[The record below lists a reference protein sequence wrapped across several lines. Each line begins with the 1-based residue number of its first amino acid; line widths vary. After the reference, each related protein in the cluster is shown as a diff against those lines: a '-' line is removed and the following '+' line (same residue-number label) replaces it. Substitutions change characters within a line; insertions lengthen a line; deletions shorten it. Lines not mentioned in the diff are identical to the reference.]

1 MQYSQYSARK
11 SSFGPKT
18 KAKISI
24 NFKKIRPPAKAKDAN
39 QLFFLCGLTF
49 VFQPVTW
56 LLLPPPEQGKIIF
69 FLWAQ
74 PGDKRFL
81 QTNAPTEYF
90 LCTRLVC
97 GLPMSNIN

>member
-49 VFQPVTW
+49 VFQPVT
-56 LLLPPPEQGKIIF
+56 
-69 FLWAQ
+69 
-74 PGDKRFL
+74 
-81 QTNAPTEYF
+81 
-90 LCTRLVC
+90 
-97 GLPMSNIN
+97 